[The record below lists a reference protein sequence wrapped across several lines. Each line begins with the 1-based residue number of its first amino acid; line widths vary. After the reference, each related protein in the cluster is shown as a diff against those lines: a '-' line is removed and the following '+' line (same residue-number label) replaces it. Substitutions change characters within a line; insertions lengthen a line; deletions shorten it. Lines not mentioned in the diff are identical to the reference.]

1 MDIFSPT
8 FDEEGIESWM
18 ERELGRNG
26 KRFLFTQM
34 LNIINEYFP
43 LRNRVCFFFFYVV
56 LKTFSIN
63 A

>member
-1 MDIFSPT
+1 MDGT
-8 FDEEGIESWM
+8 GTWKKWNW
-18 ERELGRNG
+18 NG
-26 KRFLFTQM
+26 EIPFYADT

>member
-1 MDIFSPT
+1 MDDTGKI
-8 FDEEGIESWM
+8 IEM
-18 ERELGRNG
+18 KMNG
-26 KRFLFTQM
+26 VTPFYADI

-43 LRNRVCFFFFYVV
+43 LRNCIFFFFFYVV